1 LEAGFDPQHIHFH
14 GNNKTKHE
22 LQYALESK
30 VGYIVIDALE
40 EIELIDKYASETV
53 NVVLR
58 LNPGVEAHTHEFIQT
73 GQDDSNF
80 GLSIKHGLANQAVEK
95 VENTKPSDTKG
106 DHGDVGSQ

>member
-1 LEAGFDPQHIHFH
+1 VLADAKVFSWPEMVKLAQEEGLELDVVSEGDLYTALEAGFAPQHIHFH

-22 LQYALESK
+22 IQYALESK

-58 LNPGVEAHTHEFIQT
+58 LNPGVEAHTHEL
-73 GQDDSNF
+73 D
-80 GLSIKHGLANQAVEK
+80 
-95 VENTKPSDTKG
+95 
-106 DHGDVGSQ
+106 